1 MAVRVLQGGEG
12 LVVPDDAAEVLE
24 KLRGADEFLELETQH
39 GTLHLNPAS
48 VAFVKEGDAIDPVR
62 DTPGPSD

>member
-1 MAVRVLQGGEG
+1 MAVIVMQGGEG
-12 LVVPDDAAEVLE
+12 LVVPDEANEVLE
-24 KLRGADEFLELETQH
+24 KLRGAGAFVELETQH
-39 GTLHLNPAS
+39 GILHLNPAS